1 MISWGSVGI
10 IPSIKRLVRSNSRV
24 LHTDRRVHYKLYGEQ
39 AGEPTTVQIWQ
50 IACRAQAADR
60 KPIRVIVNGRRIVVF
75 RASARASAGA
85 GGFAALEDR
94 CAHRNAP
101 LSLGRVCAGRLV
113 CPYHGWE
120 YDRDGR
126 VTRVPALSPAESP
139 NSINSESPSPITVER
154 FHTLEQDGFVW
165 VAGGDCPPANAPPRF
180 AGMGEPGW
188 TCFTMQTRFRATV
201 EACLENFLDC
211 PHAAFVHRHWFRTA
225 TGEPVRVD
233 VRTLEDG
240 AVAEFFAE
248 PRKRSLVW
256 WLLAPRRGQMR
267 HTDRF
272 IAPATSRV
280 DYEFPSGLRY
290 VITSFC
296 TERTAHETEVFTVI
310 AFRWG
315 WLGPLVRLYFE
326 PLSRYIIQQDVK
338 MLAAQHETITAFGTA
353 HFVSTRADVLG
364 RHIVAWRQAL
374 KSGSPVPTAGATES
388 VSIHL

>member
-1 MISWGSVGI
+1 MIPKGSAGI
-10 IPSIKRLVRSNSRV
+10 IPSIKRAVRSNSGV
-24 LHTDRRVHYKLYGEQ
+24 LHIDRRLHYRLYWEQ
-39 AGEPTTVQIWQ
+39 AGEPTIVHIWQ
-50 IACRAQAADR
+50 IACRAKAAYR
-60 KPIRVIVNGRRIVVF
+60 KPIRVIVNGRPMVVF
-75 RASARASAGA
+75 RAGAS
-85 GGFAALEDR
+85 GFAALEDR

-101 LSLGRVCAGRLV
+101 LSQGRICEGRLV

-126 VTRVPALSPAESP
+126 VVRVAALSQADSP
-139 NSINSESPSPITVER
+139 TSITIER
-154 FHTLEQDGFVW
+154 FHTVEQDGFVW
-165 VAGGDCPPANAPPRF
+165 VAGGDCPPATAPPRF
-180 AGMGEPGW
+180 AGMREPGW
-188 TCFTMQTRFRATV
+188 TAFTMQTRFRATT

-225 TGEPVRVD
+225 TDEPVRVD

-240 AVAEFFAE
+240 AVAEFFTE
-248 PRKRSLVW
+248 PRKSSLVW
-256 WLLAPRRGQMR
+256 WLLAPRRGEMR

-272 IAPATSRV
+272 IAPSMSRV

-290 VITSFC
+290 IISSFC

-326 PLSRYIIQQDVK
+326 PLSRYIIRQDVK
-338 MLAAQHETITAFGTA
+338 MLAAQHETITAFGA
-353 HFVSTRADVLG
+353 PRFVSTRADVLG

-374 KSGSPVPTAGATES
+374 KSGTAVPDAGATES
-388 VSIHL
+388 VSIRL

>member
-1 MISWGSVGI
+1 
-10 IPSIKRLVRSNSRV
+10 
-24 LHTDRRVHYKLYGEQ
+24 VH
-39 AGEPTTVQIWQ
+39 IWQ
-50 IACRAQAADR
+50 IACRANAADR
-60 KPIRVIVNGRRIVVF
+60 NPIRVIVNGRPIVVF
-75 RASARASAGA
+75 RAGAS
-85 GGFAALEDR
+85 GFAALEDR

-101 LSLGRVCAGRLV
+101 LSRGRICEGRLV
-113 CPYHGWE
+113 CSYHGWE

-126 VTRVPALSPAESP
+126 VTHVPALSPAESP
-139 NSINSESPSPITVER
+139 NSINVER
-154 FHTLEQDGFVW
+154 FHTVEQDGFVW

-180 AGMGEPGW
+180 AGMREPGW
-188 TCFTMQTRFRATV
+188 TCFTMQTRFRATI
-201 EACLENFLDC
+201 EASLENFLDC

-272 IAPATSRV
+272 IAPSMSRV

-290 VITSFC
+290 IISSFC

-326 PLSRYIIQQDVK
+326 PLSRYIIRQDVK

-374 KSGSPVPTAGATES
+374 RSGTAVPAAGATES